1 LATRAQKT
9 KVGLFLVI
17 CGLMAAA
24 AILTISGYKHVP
36 RELYW
41 IEFDESI
48 LGLSKG
54 SIVEY
59 MGVQVGVVDNIF
71 VTDKNKAHAEM
82 LIESGKVTLHEGVT
96 GQLVMYSIAT
106 GQMAISLRGGD
117 GPALASGSKIKTSP
131 SLVSSFSSG
140 METLMDDTSNVV
152 KTIRSGLKNMKEGQL
167 TEIVNNTDGL
177 ICRGQ
182 EFIDTADETLVDMKD
197 EAQSGLDQ
205 FRELAKKAQVL
216 IKDTNEA
223 VNAAK
228 EKIALLEVSKT
239 EANLNKVLEDMSAL
253 AQRLQESAKV
263 LDTTS
268 RSALHEADNIEYNMR
283 QTLHTLNESLESV
296 RTLMEYLKQDP
307 SALVRG
313 KGKPKGGK

>member
-1 LATRAQKT
+1 MATRAQKT

>member
-1 LATRAQKT
+1 
-9 KVGLFLVI
+9 
-17 CGLMAAA
+17 MAAA

>member
-1 LATRAQKT
+1 MATRAQKT

-59 MGVQVGVVDNIF
+59 MGVQVGLVDNIF

-140 METLMDDTSNVV
+140 METLMDDASNVV

-205 FRELAKKAQVL
+205 FRELAEKAQVL

-223 VNAAK
+223 VNTAK